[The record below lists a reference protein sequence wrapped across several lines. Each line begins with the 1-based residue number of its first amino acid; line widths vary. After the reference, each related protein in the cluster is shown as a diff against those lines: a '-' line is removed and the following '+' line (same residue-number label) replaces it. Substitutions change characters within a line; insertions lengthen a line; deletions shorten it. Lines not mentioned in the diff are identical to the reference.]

1 MKRRIKILH
10 CVQNDKK
17 NFVDKQI
24 KLNKIALEIERCKAC
39 KVGKS
44 GLAVPGEGN
53 ADADIVFIGEAPG
66 RQEAATGRPFIGRSG
81 QLLRSLIREVGLR
94 EEDVF
99 ITSPVKYL
107 PNGPDGTPGGTP
119 KPADIEHGKIHL
131 NKQFKIIDP
140 KVIVLLGSVAVQG
153 VLGIPTSP
161 RLRGARKIQVKK
173 DHGMIIKEDGRTY
186 LVTLH
191 PAAALRFPP
200 LKELI
205 KEDFEKLKK
214 LLK

>member
-1 MKRRIKILH
+1 MNKQNALKRIAQEI
-10 CVQNDKK
+10 DKC
-17 NFVDKQI
+17 DI
-24 KLNKIALEIERCKAC
+24 C

-44 GLAVPGEGN
+44 GMPVPGEGN
-53 ADADIVFIGEAPG
+53 ADADIIFIGEAPG
-66 RQEAATGRPFIGRSG
+66 KKEAMSGRPFIGRSG

-119 KPADIEHGKIHL
+119 KPSDVAHGRIHL
-131 NKQFKIIDP
+131 MKQFDVIQP
-140 KVIVLLGSVAVQG
+140 KVIVLLGAVAALG
-153 VLGIPTSP
+153 VLEQKIPVKSEHGKIIEKG
-161 RLRGARKIQVKK
+161 RLK
-173 DHGMIIKEDGRTY
+173 Y

-205 KEDFEKLKK
+205 KEDFEKLKR
-214 LLK
+214 LVNS